1 VNPLLSPPAPSAGTE
16 RSSEQAQHGAAGP
29 AGPGGV
35 EPTPQAGAAQ
45 GNGALSP
52 STAQAPD
59 AQPPLPAPAH
69 SACAH
74 CGAPL
79 QEGQHWCLQCG
90 AAIPGS
96 LDERPNWRP
105 LVVLGLIATLLLAG
119 AAVATAAAL
128 NKHNATPPPPIKIAQ
143 APPVVNTTPPVGTS
157 TTPSLPA
164 TPGAAGGT
172 TTPKAGKGS
181 GGLLFPP
188 TSATKPPKIPA
199 PAATPEPTGS
209 NGVGSGSTGASKEP
223 TGSGQSGS
231 GSTEKKS
238 SETGTSTNQSNN
250 KEGTSGSGEQPNPI
264 LLDTN
269 AATTYNP
276 YKYPEAGFG
285 DPALAIDGEP
295 STAWTAAV
303 QPSSFPKMAEGLLID
318 LRSPTKLGSLEI
330 RTPTPGMT
338 IQVYGASGKQAPTTI
353 TEPGWTPLVGS
364 RVLKKKLA
372 HLKLHTEG
380 AEFRFVAVWI
390 VKAPAAS
397 QGTAAAPGHVALSEV
412 SLYPPAS

>member
-1 VNPLLSPPAPSAGTE
+1 MNPLLSPPAPSAGTE
-16 RSSEQAQHGAAGP
+16 QSPPQEQNAVDPSG
-29 AGPGGV
+29 
-35 EPTPQAGAAQ
+35 QAGATAQ
-45 GNGALSP
+45 ANGALST
-52 STAQAPD
+52 SVAPTPD
-59 AQPPLPAPAH
+59 TPAALPDPAH

-90 AAIPGS
+90 AATPGS

-105 LVVLGLIATLLLAG
+105 LVVMGLIATLLLAG
-119 AAVATAAAL
+119 AAAATAAAL
-128 NKHNATPPPPIKIAQ
+128 SKHNTVVPPTTLAQ
-143 APPVVNTTPPVGTS
+143 VPAPATTPPVS
-157 TTPSLPA
+157 TTTTPAPPA

-172 TTPKAGKGS
+172 TTPQASKGANN
-181 GGLLFPP
+181 LLFPP
-188 TSATKPPKIPA
+188 TTATTPPKIPA

-209 NGVGSGSTGASKEP
+209 SGSGSGSTGSSKEP
-223 TGSGQSGS
+223 TGKGESGS
-231 GSTEKKS
+231 GSAEGKG
-238 SETGTSTNQSNN
+238 SETGTSTTESKN
-250 KEGTSGSGEQPNPI
+250 KESSSGSGAQLTPI

-285 DPALAIDGEP
+285 DPALAIDGET
-295 STAWTAAV
+295 STAWTAQI

-318 LRSPTKLGSLEI
+318 LRSPTKLGSVAV

-338 IQVYGASGKQAPTTI
+338 VQMYGATGKQAPATI

-364 RVLKKKLA
+364 HVLKKKLA

-380 AEFRFVAVWI
+380 AEFRFIVMWI
-390 VKAPAAS
+390 VKAPIAS
-397 QGTAAAPGHVALSEV
+397 QGTATAPGHVALSEV
-412 SLYPPAS
+412 ALYPPAS